1 MTVIK
6 KIKVIILV
14 FLLLNNFDK
23 AISAE
28 TIVYIDLNK
37 LMKTSLVGKS
47 LSKKLLKNKDTN
59 SKKFQKILDTLK
71 DKQKNINSQKNV
83 LDAAEYQ
90 KKFHDLKVE
99 FDDYRKSIEKLN
111 QNVNKEKIKD
121 EKLIMNSLTP
131 ILADYSKNNGTSMIL
146 NKRDIIIA
154 KSELDITDF
163 IIVELN
169 KKIKE
174 IK

>member
-1 MTVIK
+1 M
-6 KIKVIILV
+6 
-14 FLLLNNFDK
+14 
-23 AISAE
+23 
-28 TIVYIDLNK
+28 
-37 LMKTSLVGKS
+37 
-47 LSKKLLKNKDTN
+47 
-59 SKKFQKILDTLK
+59 
-71 DKQKNINSQKNV
+71 
-83 LDAAEYQ
+83 
-90 KKFHDLKVE
+90 E

>member
-1 MTVIK
+1 
-6 KIKVIILV
+6 
-14 FLLLNNFDK
+14 
-23 AISAE
+23 
-28 TIVYIDLNK
+28 
-37 LMKTSLVGKS
+37 
-47 LSKKLLKNKDTN
+47 
-59 SKKFQKILDTLK
+59 
-71 DKQKNINSQKNV
+71 
-83 LDAAEYQ
+83 
-90 KKFHDLKVE
+90 
-99 FDDYRKSIEKLN
+99 
-111 QNVNKEKIKD
+111 
-121 EKLIMNSLTP
+121 MNSLTP